1 MPMSYDYY
9 HVFYY
14 VGKYHS
20 FTRAAQKLMSPAARE
35 LIRILQEK

>member
-20 FTRAAQKLMSPAARE
+20 FTRAARE